1 MKIKK
6 DKNNPIYFSR
16 LTMYLMYLNVSKDLY
31 RVMPMLEDMLT
42 EYYFT
47 LCCHSGGWRESPFVT
62 IPKAYFWCICMQS

>member
-1 MKIKK
+1 MKMKK
-6 DKNNPIYFSR
+6 DSNNQIYFSR

-47 LCCHSGGWRESPFVT
+47 LCCHSGG
-62 IPKAYFWCICMQS
+62 